1 MHKPVKKIMI
11 VGGGSAGWLTAGV
24 IAAEHV
30 INKGDGDQGIQLVLI
45 ESPDVPTIGVGEGTW
60 PSMRS
65 TLKKIGVSETDF
77 FRECDAS
84 FKQGSKFVDW
94 VKPGSGA
101 YYHPFSLPDGRND
114 LNLVDHW
121 FAHRD
126 KVSFADAVC
135 PIRFISDRHLA
146 PKLISTPEF
155 AGNSNYGYHLDAGKF
170 SNFLKTHCIEKLGV
184 TYIQDHVIKINSAE
198 DGDIASITTKMH
210 GDLAADLFIDCTG
223 FASLLLGEHYQ
234 IPLKEE
240 RRVLFNDSALA
251 VQVPYPEADT
261 PIESCTISTAQDCG
275 WIWDIGLPTRRGV
288 GHVFSSAHT
297 SDEQVLEN
305 LKRYLEPAI
314 GKSAAEKISPRK
326 LTFNPGYREKL
337 WHKNCVGVGIAA
349 GFIEP
354 LEATA
359 LVLIELSAQMIAEQL
374 PATRGVMDTIAQRF
388 NQAFHAHWQR
398 VIEFL
403 KLHYV
408 LSERRDTDYWRDHLD
423 DSTQPDGLRELLELW
438 RYRSPWKQDI
448 RSDEMFPW
456 ASYQYV
462 LYGMGFDTKP
472 AHVKRSA
479 REDDEKAMQLFNE
492 NMKKSQLF
500 VDKLPSNRELLTKLR
515 EFRFQKV

>member
-1 MHKPVKKIMI
+1 MI

-24 IAAEHV
+24 IAAEHLV
-30 INKGDGDQGIQLVLI
+30 DKAQGIELVLI

-65 TLKKIGVSETDF
+65 TLRKIGVSETEF

-101 YYHPFSLPDGRND
+101 YYHPFSLPDGGND
-114 LNLVDHW
+114 FNLAAHW
-121 FAHRD
+121 LAHRNE
-126 KVSFADAVC
+126 VSFADAVC
-135 PIRFISDRHLA
+135 PIRHISDRHLA
-146 PKLISTPEF
+146 PKLITTPEF
-155 AGNSNYGYHLDAGKF
+155 GGNSNYGYHLDAGKF
-170 SNFLKTHCIEKLGV
+170 SNFLKKHCIEKLGV
-184 TYIQDHVIKINSAE
+184 TYIQDHVVKINSAE
-198 DGDIASITTKMH
+198 NGDIASITTRMN
-210 GDLAADLFIDCTG
+210 GDLDADLFIDCTG

-234 IPLKEE
+234 IPLNEE

-251 VQVPYPEADT
+251 VQIPYADENA
-261 PIESCTISTAQDCG
+261 PIESCTVSTAQDCG

-314 GKSAAEKISPRK
+314 GKMAAEKIMPRK
-326 LTFNPGYREKL
+326 LTFNPGYRREL

-374 PATRGVMDTIAQRF
+374 PATRAVMDTVAKRF
-388 NQAFHAHWQR
+388 NEQFCAHWQR
-398 VIEFL
+398 IIEFL

-408 LSERRDTDYWRDHLD
+408 LSERRDSHYWRDHLD
-423 DSTQPDGLRELLELW
+423 EATQPDGLRELLELW
-438 RYRSPWKQDI
+438 RYQVPWKHDI
-448 RSDEMFPW
+448 RGDEMFPW

-462 LYGMGFDTKP
+462 LYGMGFETRLP
-472 AHVKRSA
+472 SISKRSA
-479 REDDEKAMQLFNE
+479 AMDQEKASHLFNE
-492 NMKKSQLF
+492 NIKKAQLF
-500 VDKLPSNRELLTKLR
+500 VDKLPANRTLLTKLR
-515 EFRFQKV
+515 DYGFQKI